1 MRAGPSGA
9 DGLKARRDGW
19 AACGRKSWTE
29 ETRAARPTCWA
40 VRGKRK
46 RGAGW
51 AGLINGLTGLE
62 TGFSTGLGSFQVFFF
77 PFLFLFQTPLKSI
90 LNSKEI

>member
-1 MRAGPSGA
+1 MAGLLAGERAGPRKCGA
-9 DGLKARRDGW
+9 AG
-19 AACGRKSWTE
+19 
-29 ETRAARPTCWA
+29 PTCWA
-40 VRGKRK
+40 VWGKRK

-51 AGLINGLTGLE
+51 AGLIAGLTGLE
-62 TGFSTGLGSFQVFFF
+62 TGVSTGLGSFQVFFF